1 MENTKY
7 YSRNKLHQMM
17 DQNESEVNEL
27 MKIFIQM
34 VPIMLDDL
42 SVFTKDGN
50 WIECG
55 NIAHKLKSS
64 VRLWEIEIIDSDLV
78 FVEENGRSSKNTEL
92 IIEKIKHI
100 NDILRPVLQQMEL
113 EIAQS

>member
-1 MENTKY
+1 
-7 YSRNKLHQMM
+7 
-17 DQNESEVNEL
+17 
-27 MKIFIQM
+27 
-34 VPIMLDDL
+34 
-42 SVFTKDGN
+42 
-50 WIECG
+50 
-55 NIAHKLKSS
+55 
-64 VRLWEIEIIDSDLV
+64 LWEIEIIDSDLV